1 MTIIN
6 NKDWELP
13 NFGTFEFAPKKTKY
27 CVGIP
32 VINEGEKFKK
42 QVIEMKK
49 YSNLADIIIFDGGST
64 DGSTNKEFLKKNSAR
79 TLLVLKS
86 FGNQGTQLR
95 MGLSYA
101 LKQGYEGIITI
112 DGNGKDDSDA
122 ILNFIKALD
131 NGFDF
136 VQGSRFIKNGKAI
149 NTPPSRFLAI
159 RLIHA
164 PIISLASGYWYTDT
178 TNGFRA
184 YSKKYLL
191 DPSVKPF
198 RNIFVKYELYLYLSV
213 RANRLG
219 FKTKEI
225 PVTRRY
231 PKGTVPTKI
240 LGIKSY
246 FDFLTTTIKTSLGYY
261 NPS

>member
-1 MTIIN
+1 MTSIN

-13 NFGTFEFAPKKTKY
+13 NFDIIEFGPKKTKY

-42 QVIEMKK
+42 QIIEMKK
-49 YSNLADIIIFDGGST
+49 YSHLADIVIFDGGST
-64 DGSTNKEFLKKNSAR
+64 DGSTNQGFLKKNSAR
-79 TLLVLKS
+79 TLLMLKG
-86 FGNQGTQLR
+86 FGKQGTQLR

-101 LKQGYEGIITI
+101 IKQGYEGVITV
-112 DGNGKDDSDA
+112 DGNGKDDVKA
-122 ILNFIKALD
+122 IPQFIKSLD
-131 NGFDF
+131 DGFDYT
-136 VQGSRFIKNGKAI
+136 QGSRFIKGGKAI
-149 NTPPSRFLAI
+149 HTPLIRFFAI
-159 RLIHA
+159 RFVHA
-164 PIISLASGYWYTDT
+164 PIISLGAKHWYTDT

-191 DPSVKPF
+191 SPNVKPF
-198 RNIFVKYELYLYLSV
+198 RNIFVKYELYLYLSI

-225 PVTRRY
+225 PVTRGY

-240 LGIKSY
+240 HGLKSY
-246 FDFLTTTIKTSLGYY
+246 FDFLSTTIKTALGYY
-261 NPS
+261 NP

>member
-1 MTIIN
+1 MTTIDDN
-6 NKDWELP
+6 DWELP
-13 NFGTFEFAPKKTKY
+13 SSDAIEFASKKTRY

-42 QVIEMKK
+42 QIDDLKK
-49 YSNLADIIIFDGGST
+49 FAKFADILIFDGGST
-64 DGSTNKEFLKKNSAR
+64 DGSTDSEFLKKNNVR

-86 FGNQGTQLR
+86 LGKQGAQLR
-95 MGLSYA
+95 MGFAYA
-101 LKQGYEGIITI
+101 IKEGYEGVITI
-112 DGNGKDDSDA
+112 DGNGKDEPEA
-122 ILNFIKALD
+122 IPEFIKALD
-131 NGFDF
+131 NGFDY
-136 VQGSRFIKNGKAI
+136 VQGSRYIKNGKAI
-149 NTPPSRFLAI
+149 NTPLLRFLAI
-159 RLIHA
+159 KFVHA
-164 PIISLASGYWYTDT
+164 PIISFASGHWYTDT

-191 DPSVKPF
+191 NPAVKPF
-198 RNIFVKYELYLYLSV
+198 RNIFVKYELYLYLSI
-213 RANRLG
+213 RANQLG

-246 FDFLTTTIKTSLGYY
+246 FDFLKTTIKTSLGYY
-261 NPS
+261 NP

>member
-1 MTIIN
+1 MTSIDD
-6 NKDWELP
+6 KDWELP
-13 NFGTFEFAPKKTKY
+13 SFDIVEFAPKKTKY

-42 QVIEMKK
+42 QIAEIKNFAK
-49 YSNLADIIIFDGGST
+49 FADILIFDGGSI
-64 DGSTNKEFLKKNSAR
+64 DGSTNNEFLKKNRVR

-86 FGNQGTQLR
+86 RGKQGTQLR

-101 LKQGYEGIITI
+101 LKEGYEGVITI
-112 DGNGKDDSDA
+112 DGNGKDDPEG
-122 ILNFIKALD
+122 IQEFIKALD
-131 NGFDF
+131 DGFDY
-136 VQGSRFIKNGKAI
+136 VQGSRFIKGGKAI
-149 NTPPSRFLAI
+149 NTPLLRLFAI
-159 RLIHA
+159 RFVHA
-164 PIISLASGYWYTDT
+164 PIISLASGHWYTDT

-191 DPSVKPF
+191 NPAVKPF
-198 RNIFVKYELYLYLSV
+198 RNVFVKYELYLYLSI
-213 RANRLG
+213 RANQLG

-231 PKGTVPTKI
+231 PKGGVPTKI

-246 FDFLTTTIKTSLGYY
+246 FDFLTTTIKTAMSYY
-261 NPS
+261 NP